1 MRGKENIKKVMKLY
15 DIVEEQEKK
24 YVSIIQKKKKTE
36 QHTMMIDRP
45 SRIYKMG
52 KLVKLN

>member
-1 MRGKENIKKVMKLY
+1 MKLY